1 MSIVYNDIV
10 DYFAGLTATSA
21 ICTAAGDT
29 FTAGTNLF
37 QYIEPPDISAT
48 CLTII
53 PYGAGSPSTEGDRQE
68 AGVQIRMK
76 AKSLQGSFET
86 QQSIINRLHDNT
98 AVCSNTNSRLKAVQS
113 VPLHIGFLEGGE
125 YKLTV
130 SNFIIKY
137 IKL

>member
-1 MSIVYNDIV
+1 MSIIYDDIIS
-10 DYFAGLTATSA
+10 YFSELTATSA
-21 ICTAAGDT
+21 ICTKAGST
-29 FTAGTNLF
+29 FSAGTNLF
-37 QYIEPPDISAT
+37 LYIEPDISAT
-48 CLTII
+48 CLTIL
-53 PYGAGSPSTEGDRQE
+53 PYGAGSPTPEGDRQE

-86 QQSIINRLHDNT
+86 QQATINRLHDNT